1 MEKKPLKENL
11 KEVVKLN
18 NFDKKISSKVKNYL
32 DENVGFSTEE
42 SEMIQLKIQGKLNNS
57 NSFHPKYWTVL
68 ASAVIIFL
76 VLSLSFLKNPDAV
89 PKNELDKQA
98 SSSEDITLLE
108 GEELAVD
115 LSDIEQMNI
124 GAEMPRLLYADNENV
139 IMEGTFGVIVY
150 NMETSIV
157 TNRISYEHL
166 KTYGISRMLSAVAQ
180 DGTTIFIGTD
190 DNMSMSS
197 SEFAFTYQYDISTR
211 IIQKTIQQPSNLFSP
226 KTIEQPGYHEQYD
239 DLQYGTSHNI
249 VELGSSFI
257 YLRSTTWEVKDLQI
271 VNCPYKDGEIKVF
284 DVFK

>member
-11 KEVVKLN
+11 KGVVKLN

-32 DENVGFSTEE
+32 DENVEFSTEE
-42 SEMIQLKIQGKLNNS
+42 REKIQLKIQGNVNKS
-57 NSFHPKYWTVL
+57 NRFQPKYWTVL

-76 VLSLSFLKNPDAV
+76 VLSLSFLKKPDGV
-89 PKNELDKQA
+89 QQNEQA
-98 SSSEDITLLE
+98 DQGSGDENMILPV

-124 GAEMPRLLYADNENV
+124 GAEMPRLLYADNEIV
-139 IMEGTFGVIVY
+139 VMQGTFGVIVY
-150 NMETSIV
+150 NMQDLIV
-157 TNRISYEHL
+157 TNRISYEQMES
-166 KTYGISRMLSAVAQ
+166 YDISMMLASVSL
-180 DGTTIFIGTD
+180 DGKTIFIGND
-190 DNMSMSS
+190 DMSS
-197 SEFAFTYQYDISTR
+197 NEYTFTYQYDINTR

-226 KTIEQPGYHEQYD
+226 KTIEQLGYHEQYD

-249 VELGSSFI
+249 VELGNSFI
-257 YLRSTTWEVKDLQI
+257 YLRSTTWEMKDLQI

>member
-11 KEVVKLN
+11 KGVVKLN

-32 DENVGFSTEE
+32 DENVEFSTEE
-42 SEMIQLKIQGKLNNS
+42 REKIQLKIQGNVNKS
-57 NSFHPKYWTVL
+57 NRFQPKYWTVL

-76 VLSLSFLKNPDAV
+76 VLSLSFLKKPDGV
-89 PKNELDKQA
+89 QQNEQA
-98 SSSEDITLLE
+98 DQGSGDENIILPV

-124 GAEMPRLLYADNENV
+124 GAEMPRLLYADNEIV
-139 IMEGTFGVIVY
+139 VMQGTFGVIVY
-150 NMETSIV
+150 NMQDLIV
-157 TNRISYEHL
+157 TNRISYEQMES
-166 KTYGISRMLSAVAQ
+166 YDISMMLASVSL
-180 DGTTIFIGTD
+180 DGKTIFIGND
-190 DNMSMSS
+190 DMSS
-197 SEFAFTYQYDISTR
+197 NEYTFTYQYDINTR

-226 KTIEQPGYHEQYD
+226 KTIEQLGYHEQYD

-249 VELGSSFI
+249 VELGNSFI
-257 YLRSTTWEVKDLQI
+257 YLRSTTWEMKDLQI

>member
-11 KEVVKLN
+11 KGVVKLN

-32 DENVGFSTEE
+32 DENVEFSTEE
-42 SEMIQLKIQGKLNNS
+42 REKIQLKIQGNVNKS
-57 NSFHPKYWTVL
+57 NRFQPKYWTVL

-76 VLSLSFLKNPDAV
+76 VLSLSFLKKPDGV
-89 PKNELDKQA
+89 PQNEQA
-98 SSSEDITLLE
+98 DRGSGDENMILPV

-124 GAEMPRLLYADNENV
+124 GAEMPRLLYADNEIV
-139 IMEGTFGVIVY
+139 VMQGTFGVIVY
-150 NMETSIV
+150 NMQDLIV
-157 TNRISYEHL
+157 TNRISYEQMES
-166 KTYGISRMLSAVAQ
+166 YDISMMLASVSL
-180 DGTTIFIGTD
+180 DGKTIFIGND
-190 DNMSMSS
+190 DMSS
-197 SEFAFTYQYDISTR
+197 NEYTFTYQYDINTR

-226 KTIEQPGYHEQYD
+226 KTIEQLGYHEQYD

-249 VELGSSFI
+249 VELGNSFI
-257 YLRSTTWEVKDLQI
+257 YLRSTTWEMKDLQI

>member
-11 KEVVKLN
+11 KGVVKLN

-32 DENVGFSTEE
+32 DENVEFSTEE
-42 SEMIQLKIQGKLNNS
+42 REKIQLKIQGNVNKS
-57 NSFHPKYWTVL
+57 NRFQPKYWTVL

-76 VLSLSFLKNPDAV
+76 VLSLSFLKKPDGV
-89 PKNELDKQA
+89 QQNEQA
-98 SSSEDITLLE
+98 DQGSGDENMILPV

-124 GAEMPRLLYADNENV
+124 GAEMPRLLYADNEIV
-139 IMEGTFGVIVY
+139 VMQGTFGVIVY
-150 NMETSIV
+150 NMQDLIV
-157 TNRISYEHL
+157 TNRISYEQMES
-166 KTYGISRMLSAVAQ
+166 YDISMMLASVSH
-180 DGTTIFIGTD
+180 DGKTIFIGND
-190 DNMSMSS
+190 DMSS
-197 SEFAFTYQYDISTR
+197 NEYTFTYQYDINTR

-226 KTIEQPGYHEQYD
+226 KTIEQLGYHEQYD

-249 VELGSSFI
+249 VELGNSFI
-257 YLRSTTWEVKDLQI
+257 YLRSTTWEMKDLQI